1 MEASVLW
8 AAIPPF
14 AMIPI
19 GAEPNTPSQH
29 EVKLKINYYATIV
42 ISIINA
48 TFDLLTFYT

>member
-1 MEASVLW
+1 MLW
-8 AAIPPF
+8 AAVVPPF

-19 GAEPNTPSQH
+19 GTEPNTPSQH
-29 EVKLKINYYATIV
+29 EMNLKINYYAAIV